1 MKKIVLLVASIL
13 ATLHSIASRS
23 SNDYNNPLIL
33 SPSVGIYNHG
43 SHRSHFSHYSM
54 AFSMK
59 TDSIGEIP
67 SKAIDFIKLSLSK
80 ELRCDSSKIIINR
93 VYKSSNCEIGKRLKG
108 EYVPL
113 LNNSDYQCYLY
124 FSYQKGSLS
133 SDKEEYII
141 PLTEEPG
148 ALYFFKKAFPQKI
161 EIGRFEYWMSLLVK
175 ILIHE

>member
-23 SNDYNNPLIL
+23 SNDFNNPLIL
-33 SPSVGIYNHG
+33 SPSDGIYNHG
-43 SHRSHFSHYSM
+43 SHRSHYSHYSM

-80 ELRCDSSKIIINR
+80 ELRCDSSKIIVNR
-93 VYKSSNCEIGKRLKG
+93 AYKSSNCEIGKRLKG

-113 LNNSDYQCYLY
+113 LNNSDYQFYLY
-124 FSYQKGSLS
+124 FSYQEGLLT
-133 SDKEEYII
+133 SDKGEYII
-141 PLTEEPG
+141 PLSDDPG
-148 ALYFFKKAFPQKI
+148 AEYYYLKGFPQTI
-161 EIGRFEYWMSLLVK
+161 EIGRFKYWMSQLVM